1 MVFWIRLSG
10 YVFILC
16 FYGYLVSN
24 SNACRHQS
32 FPITDILAIPATLRN
47 IQRSLRRIVMHPQAM
62 ILTSIFS
69 STLPC
74 DMIPHQPHLPMTNI
88 NFYDTNTAIVD
99 FNNAHSHSRTHD
111 TLAQSALALTHTFTK
126 RHPSYRTF
134 LYPPFPCFLFY
145 LCSLGSYHR
154 KIVIYLY
161 ACFLTKQRL
170 LYL

>member
-1 MVFWIRLSG
+1 MDG
-10 YVFILC
+10 H
-16 FYGYLVSN
+16 LVSN
-24 SNACRHQS
+24 SNDYRHRS

-62 ILTSIFS
+62 IPTSIFS

-99 FNNAHSHSRTHD
+99 FNNAHSRSRTHD
-111 TLAQSALALTHTFTK
+111 ALTQPALALTHLQNTIHHIAPF
-126 RHPSYRTF
+126 YI
-134 LYPPFPCFLFY
+134 PFPCFLFY

-161 ACFLTKQRL
+161 ACFSPTNVYCICDFKIG
-170 LYL
+170 